1 MALLHVSMTGR
12 NEKQLAHKSFDG
24 KGGGIVGKQETRW
37 NLSAAVSE
45 NFIQAIVVR
54 EQAERSM
61 LRESDFT

>member
-1 MALLHVSMTGR
+1 MKSNWLTSRLMGR
-12 NEKQLAHKSFDG
+12 G
-24 KGGGIVGKQETRW
+24 GGGIVGKQETRW

>member
-1 MALLHVSMTGR
+1 MKSNWLTSRLMGR
-12 NEKQLAHKSFDG
+12 
-24 KGGGIVGKQETRW
+24 GGGIVGKQETRW